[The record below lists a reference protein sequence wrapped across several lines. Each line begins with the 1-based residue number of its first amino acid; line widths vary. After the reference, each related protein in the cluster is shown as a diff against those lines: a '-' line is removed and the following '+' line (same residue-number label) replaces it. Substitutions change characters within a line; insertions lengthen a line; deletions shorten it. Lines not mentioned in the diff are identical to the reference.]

1 MDSWLME
8 RIAQYADRPAV
19 ALSDWSVPYAD
30 ISALAGKAERALAAV
45 GVEQGWVVALEADY
59 SPGAIATLLALARLG
74 AVVVPLTNAVQA
86 ERDSYLDIS
95 RVRLRVRIDPANDAL
110 QLERRDSGVSA
121 PHPLIAGL
129 AARGHPGLVLFS
141 SGSTGS
147 PKAAL
152 HDLAVLLDK
161 FRRPRPGPRT
171 LTFLLLDHIGGL
183 NTLFHVLS
191 NGGLIVPIASRDP
204 DAVCAAIEVHR
215 VELLPTSPTF
225 LNLLLLSE
233 AYARH
238 DLSSLRRITYGT
250 EVMPASTLVR
260 LHEVLP
266 GVELLQTYGLSEIGI
281 LRSRSRDSGSL
292 WVQVGGEGYETKI
305 EDGTLRVRA
314 RSAMLGY
321 LNAPSPFDADG
332 WLDTGDLV
340 EVDGDWIRILGRR
353 SEIVNVGGQKVFPA
367 EVESVLL
374 DLPGVRDVLVVAE
387 PNPIT
392 GQVVTARFNL
402 DRLESPAELKRRV
415 RAFCQGRLAPWKV
428 PVKVEVLDR
437 EQYSARFKRTRRVT

>member
-1 MDSWLME
+1 MVSWLIKRMAE
-8 RIAQYADRPAV
+8 FADRPAV
-19 ALSDWSVPYAD
+19 AVGDRIVSYAD
-30 ISALAGKAERALAAV
+30 ISALAKSAEVALAAV
-45 GVEQGWVVALEADY
+45 GAKQGSVVALEADY
-59 SPGAIATLLALARLG
+59 SPGAIAALVALARLG
-74 AVVVPLTNAVQA
+74 AVVVPLTNAVRA
-86 ERDSYLDIS
+86 ERDAYLEIS
-95 RVRLRVRIDPANDAL
+95 RVQLRVRIDAADAL
-110 QLERRDSGVSA
+110 QLEDRNPGA
-121 PHPLIAGL
+121 GLPHPLVAGL
-129 AARGHPGLVLFS
+129 TAHRHPGLVLFS
-141 SGSTGS
+141 SGSTGP

-152 HDLAVLLDK
+152 HDLAILLDK
-161 FRRPRPGPRT
+161 FRRRRPGLRT

-191 NGGLIVPIASRDP
+191 NGGLIVPVATRDP
-204 DAVCAAIEVHR
+204 DAVCTAIERHR

-233 AYARH
+233 AHGRH
-238 DLSSLRRITYGT
+238 DISSLRRITYGT
-250 EVMPASTLVR
+250 EVMPASTLAR

-266 GVELLQTYGLSEIGI
+266 AVELQQTYGLSEIGI
-281 LRSRSRDSGSL
+281 LRSRSQGSGSL
-292 WVQVGGEGYETKI
+292 WVQVGGEGYETRI
-305 EDGTLRVRA
+305 EEGTLRIRA

-353 SEIVNVGGQKVFPA
+353 SDVVNVGGQKVFPA

-374 DLPGVRDVLVVAE
+374 DLPGVRDVLVVGE

-402 DRLESPAELKRRV
+402 DRLESSTELKRRM
-415 RAFCQGRLAPWKV
+415 RTFCQGRLASWKV
-428 PVKVEVLDR
+428 PVKVEIVDR
-437 EQYSARFKRTRRVT
+437 DQYSARFKRTRR